1 MGEVGEIAE
10 IFQWKGEVQV
20 GLQGWSDKEKVHVG
34 EEIADVASYLL
45 RLADVCGIDIET
57 AILDKVQKNRKKY
70 PQDKV
75 M

>member
-1 MGEVGEIAE
+1 M
-10 IFQWKGEVQV
+10 
-20 GLQGWSDKEKVHVG
+20 HVG